1 MFIFQ
6 NHQYLYF
13 LSYSHAFHRPAFNQ
27 LFFKDGTPKLF
38 CFSGFDFCALTQN
51 DRGTVHFPSD
61 HDPFG
66 IRTLAFFPPRL
77 SHICLRLYPTDLLR
91 QNVDICRSHTNES
104 TVSSQKQ
111 KSIILKAHRNEILQS
126 SRLCIVRKNS
136 AVNEWLHLVIDGGS
150 CVIQWSVFWVL
161 EMVQKWSAG
170 LHTSGEKREFFN
182 SSATI
187 TGSK

>member
-6 NHQYLYF
+6 NHRYLYF

-27 LFFKDGTPKLF
+27 LFFKEGTPKLF

-77 SHICLRLYPTDLLR
+77 SHICLRLYPTDLLW

-111 KSIILKAHRNEILQS
+111 KSIILKTHQNEILQS
-126 SRLCIVRKNS
+126 SRLCIVWENS
-136 AVNEWLHLVIDGGS
+136 AVNEWLHLGDWWRELCYTVVCILSFRNGS
-150 CVIQWSVFWVL
+150 EVVSQSAHIWRDARVF
-161 EMVQKWSAG
+161 Q
-170 LHTSGEKREFFN
+170 
-182 SSATI
+182 
-187 TGSK
+187 